1 MPLGQGHAS
10 TVSVSG
16 RQRGCACNSASLLGR
31 ALHLVGLL
39 LIMLQLY
46 CCYRRFCCCSSCLSV
61 SGEPDGRQWC
71 LLPLKLLR
79 DGLHAAPAARMN
91 ACNG

>member
-10 TVSVSG
+10 VVSVSG
-16 RQRGCACNSASLLGR
+16 RQRGCACDSASLLGR

-39 LIMLQLY
+39 LIMLQLD
-46 CCYRRFCCCSSCLSV
+46 CCYHCCCCTSLSIP
-61 SGEPDGRQWC
+61 GELNGRPRC

-79 DGLHAAPAARMN
+79 DGLHAAPAARMK